1 MKTYKLEYSK
11 EALKDLKRLDSSVA
25 RVIYAWMK
33 KNIEGSE
40 NPRVHGKGLSSN
52 RSGQWRY
59 RIGNYRVICKI
70 EDNRVLVLVLTIG
83 HRSRIYDE

>member
-11 EALKDLKRLDSSVA
+11 EALKDLKRLDNSVA

-70 EDNRVLVLVLTIG
+70 EDNRVLVLVLAIG

>member
-1 MKTYKLEYSK
+1 MKTYKLEYSDK
-11 EALKDLKRLDSSVA
+11 ARRELKKLDNSVA

-33 KNIEGSE
+33 KNIDGCE
-40 NPRVHGKGLSSN
+40 NPRVHGKGPSSN

-59 RIGNYRVICKI
+59 RIGNHRVICKI
-70 EDNRVLVLVLTIG
+70 EDNRVLVLVLIVG

>member
-11 EALKDLKRLDSSVA
+11 EALKDLKRLDNSVA

-52 RSGQWRY
+52 QFGQWRY

-83 HRSRIYDE
+83 HRSKIYDE

>member
-11 EALKDLKRLDSSVA
+11 EALIDLKRLDNSVA

-59 RIGNYRVICKI
+59 RIGNHRVICKI
-70 EDNRVLVLVLTIG
+70 EDNRVLVLTLTIG